1 MKTVGILV
9 LISAAL
15 IYGLLRF
22 LRNVQPDD
30 QEVEEDLIELKE
42 KIAAFKGGLADW
54 DSGLSSNEVNQIMT
68 KSNQRSGDGVF
79 LSDNGDPV
87 FAYAFKKYIGPGE
100 NAVMYAMTH
109 TDEYVFRITNKGTTV
124 QVNGQSV
131 GLIRDN
137 ERFFDQK
144 NDLKARL
151 VRNNIKNTSKI
162 FIGDIEAGKIALP
175 KSNMIQAFEMNE
187 STQSNEDVSVAKTL
201 AIYQLIY
208 SISETD

>member
-1 MKTVGILV
+1 MKTIGII
-9 LISAAL
+9 LIITVAL
-15 IYGLLRF
+15 IYALLRF

-30 QEVEEDLIELKE
+30 MEVEKDLVELK
-42 KIAAFKGGLADW
+42 KSLDSFRGGLAEW
-54 DSGLSSNEVNQIMT
+54 NSGLSSNEVNQIMT

-109 TDEYVFRITNKGTTV
+109 TDEYVFRITNKGTSV

-187 STQSNEDVSVAKTL
+187 STQSDEDISVAKTL
-201 AIYQLIY
+201 AIYQLIH
-208 SISETD
+208 SISETE

>member
-1 MKTVGILV
+1 
-9 LISAAL
+9 
-15 IYGLLRF
+15 
-22 LRNVQPDD
+22 
-30 QEVEEDLIELKE
+30 
-42 KIAAFKGGLADW
+42 
-54 DSGLSSNEVNQIMT
+54 
-68 KSNQRSGDGVF
+68 VF

-109 TDEYVFRITNKGTTV
+109 TDEYVFRITNKGTSV

-162 FIGDIEAGKIALP
+162 YIGEIEAGKIALP

-187 STQSNEDVSVAKTL
+187 STQSDEDISVAKTL
-201 AIYQLIY
+201 AIYQLIH

>member
-68 KSNQRSGDGVF
+68 RSNQRSGDGVF
-79 LSDNGDPV
+79 LSDSGDPV

-109 TDEYVFRITNKGTTV
+109 TDEYVFRITNKGTSV
-124 QVNGQSV
+124 ILNGQNA
-131 GLIRDN
+131 GLIRDK

-144 NDLKARL
+144 NDLRARL

-162 FIGDIEAGKIALP
+162 YIGDLEIGKIALP
-175 KSNMIQAFEMNE
+175 NSNMIQAFEISETN
-187 STQSNEDVSVAKTL
+187 VSDDDKSIAKTL
-201 AIYQLIY
+201 AIYQLIHT
-208 SISETD
+208 ISETD